1 MKGQI
6 SAEMLI
12 ILAVV
17 VVIAL
22 LVASQMVSMAQETSE
37 QVEETNKDIIGNLSN
52 VSDSVTW
59 NN

>member
-22 LVASQMVSMAQETSE
+22 LVASQLVSMAEATKEQANETH
-37 QVEETNKDIIGNLSN
+37 KDILGNLSN
-52 VSDSVTW
+52 TADNAQWGT
-59 NN
+59 